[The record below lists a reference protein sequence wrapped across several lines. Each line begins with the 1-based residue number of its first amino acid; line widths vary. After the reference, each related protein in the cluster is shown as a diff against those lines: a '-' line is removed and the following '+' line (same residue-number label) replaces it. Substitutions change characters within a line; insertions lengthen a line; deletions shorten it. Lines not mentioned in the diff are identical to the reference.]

1 MYFPQISMI
10 RIFTFLIACVIFIG
24 SCSDRR
30 KDNPFDPEGTQP
42 VGLEITG
49 FENHILLSWNSP
61 DVDGYS
67 GFNLYRSESG
77 ESNSFTIL
85 ASSIPSDQRS
95 YRDTDI
101 KQGGRYHYYITIVGQ
116 GVESKPSAV
125 VSSVPGPGY
134 NWIVDGS
141 GFEILKFSYDMQTS
155 LLRFYTSMR
164 PEDMAVSKAKN
175 RGLILFPYFGIIHE
189 INLVD
194 GKIGTII
201 EGIAHPYAI
210 EFDQQSGLFWV
221 VDSSGFLY
229 RIDDSDLVPQLISDV
244 FSKPIS
250 ITLAP
255 QAGFLYISDISAQKV
270 FQLNRDGTIIN
281 TISEIN
287 GSRLDIPIKFIHD
300 EIYDRYW
307 LLESTGSM
315 TYIYTKSTDDAHY
328 SKIEI
333 PVRVSDMEISTTE
346 ESVYLAEINGINS
359 SVLQLY
365 PDGSRQI
372 AVTGFYNP
380 LDIEVNKYDA
390 SLIISDT
397 GNGVIWH
404 YDQEAWFIGRFTNL
418 YLPGKATVE

>member
-1 MYFPQISMI
+1 MYFSQINMI
-10 RIFTFLIACVIFIG
+10 RVFTLLMACVIFIG

-42 VGLEITG
+42 LNLGITG

-67 GFNLYRSESG
+67 GFNLYRSESA
-77 ESNSFTIL
+77 ESDSFIIL
-85 ASSIPSDQRS
+85 ASGIPPDQRS

-101 KQGGRYHYYITIVGQ
+101 EQGKLYQYYITIIGQ

-125 VSSVPGPGY
+125 ASSVPGPGY

-141 GFEILKFSYDMQTS
+141 GFEILKFSYDLQT
-155 LLRFYTSMR
+155 LFLRFYTSMR
-164 PEDMAVSKAKN
+164 PGDMAISKAN
-175 RGLILFPYFGIIHE
+175 NIGLVLFPYFGIIHE
-189 INLVD
+189 INLID
-194 GKIGTII
+194 GETGTVI

-210 EFDQQSGLFWV
+210 KFDQQPGLFWV

-229 RIDDSDLVPQLISDV
+229 KIDDSDLVPQLISDV

-255 QAGFLYISDISAQKV
+255 QGGFLYISDIGAQKV
-270 FQLNRDGTIIN
+270 FQLNRDGIIIN

-287 GSRLDIPIKFIHD
+287 GSQLNNPVKFIHD
-300 EIYDRYW
+300 EIYNRYW

-315 TYIYTKSTDDAHY
+315 TYIYTKSIDDTQY

-333 PVRVSDMEISTTE
+333 PVRVSDMEISTSE
-346 ESVYLAEINGINS
+346 ESVYLTEFNGSNS

-372 AVTGFYNP
+372 AVAGLYNP

-397 GNGVIWH
+397 GNGVIRH
-404 YDQEAWFIGRFTNL
+404 YDKEAWFIGRFTNL